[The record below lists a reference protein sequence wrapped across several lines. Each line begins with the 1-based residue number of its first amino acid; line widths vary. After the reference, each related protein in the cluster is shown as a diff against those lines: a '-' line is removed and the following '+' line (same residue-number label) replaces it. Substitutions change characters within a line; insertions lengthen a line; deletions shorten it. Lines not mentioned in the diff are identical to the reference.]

1 MRRLLFILPAVAL
14 VLLGAVFIV
23 LLTNPRDALQAWK
36 AGSSWGAVSDVLLSP
51 RRDPGEILSPFIGK
65 PVPAFRLPVLDGE
78 GEVSDAD
85 LRGGVSVFNVFAS
98 WCLPCKIEHP
108 ILMRMAREGRVRVIG
123 LNYKDK
129 PADAKKWLA
138 ELGNPFARIAA
149 DEKGRVAIDFGVYGV
164 PETFIVDAGGIIR
177 YKHVGPI
184 HPGEYADKIVPV
196 VERLLREGNPR

>member
-14 VLLGAVFIV
+14 VLLGAVFV
-23 LLTNPRDALQAWK
+23 
-36 AGSSWGAVSDVLLSP
+36 VLLSSP
-51 RRDPGEILSPFIGK
+51 RDPGEIPSPFIGK
-65 PVPAFRLPVLDGE
+65 PVPAFRLPALDGM
-78 GEVSDAD
+78 GEVTDAD
-85 LRGGVSVFNVFAS
+85 LKGRVTVLNVFAS
-98 WCLPCKIEHP
+98 WCLPCRIEHP
-108 ILMRMAREGRVRVIG
+108 ILMRMAREGRVRVVG

-129 PADAKKWLA
+129 PADARKWLA

-184 HPGEYADKIVPV
+184 HPGEYTEKVAPAIA
-196 VERLLREGNPR
+196 RLLRNGASQ

>member
-14 VLLGAVFIV
+14 VLLGAVFV
-23 LLTNPRDALQAWK
+23 
-36 AGSSWGAVSDVLLSP
+36 VLLSSP
-51 RRDPGEILSPFIGK
+51 RDPGEIPSPFIGK
-65 PVPAFRLPVLDGE
+65 PVPAFRLPALNGD

-108 ILMRMAREGRVRVIG
+108 ILMRMAREDRVRVIG

-129 PADAKKWLA
+129 PSDAKKWLA
-138 ELGNPFARIAA
+138 ELGNPFARIGA

-164 PETFIVDAGGIIR
+164 PETFIVDARGIIR

-184 HPGEYADKIVPV
+184 HPGEYTEKIVPV
-196 VERLLREGNPR
+196 VERLLREKAKP

>member
-1 MRRLLFILPAVAL
+1 MRRLLFILPAAAL

-23 LLTNPRDALQAWK
+23 LLSRP
-36 AGSSWGAVSDVLLSP
+36 
-51 RRDPGEILSPFIGK
+51 RDPGEIPSPFIGK
-65 PVPAFRLPVLDGE
+65 PVPEFRLPALDSDGQM
-78 GEVSDAD
+78 SDAD
-85 LRGGVSVFNVFAS
+85 LKGRVTVFNVFAS

-108 ILMRMAREGRVRVIG
+108 ILMRMARESKVRVVG

-164 PETFIVDAGGIIR
+164 PETFIIDAKGIIR

-184 HPGEYADKIVPV
+184 HPNEYPEKIVPV
-196 VERLLREGNPR
+196 IERLLRDEASQ